1 MTVYRNKMQRCIIST
16 SSLTF
21 VQKGRRLLSDYAV
34 HSEVVSLNGNET
46 KSGCSHG
53 LEVDCSQ
60 IDNAIRIFE
69 RFGFPYHEVI
79 RRR

>member
-1 MTVYRNKMQRCIIST
+1 M
-16 SSLTF
+16 
-21 VQKGRRLLSDYAV
+21 LSDFAV

-46 KSGCSHG
+46 KAGCSHG

-60 IDNAIRIFE
+60 IDNAIHIFE